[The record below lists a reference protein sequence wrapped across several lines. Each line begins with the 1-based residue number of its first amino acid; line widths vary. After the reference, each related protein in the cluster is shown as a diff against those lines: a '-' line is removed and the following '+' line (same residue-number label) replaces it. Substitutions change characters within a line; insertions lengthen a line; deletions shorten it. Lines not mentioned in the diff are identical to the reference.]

1 MRKQLEIENL
11 QHTLDIQ
18 KDALEQKRKVFP
30 HSTHTQP
37 AHSTH
42 THHTVAHSTHTHTQS
57 PTPHTHTAAH
67 STHTTHTQ
75 MFEDAMKSGQ
85 AEKHALEKQL
95 MAQKQRLLEDTDS
108 EKVFMEVKKQ

>member
-1 MRKQLEIENL
+1 MEIENL

-30 HSTHTQP
+30 HSTHTHHTHTHTQP

-42 THHTVAHSTHTHTQS
+42 TH
-57 PTPHTHTAAH
+57 
-67 STHTTHTQ
+67 THTQ
-75 MFEDAMKSGQ
+75 MFEDSMKSGQ

-108 EKVFMEVKKQ
+108 EKVFMEAKKQ